1 MSDDLKQVEIIIRPD
16 PKSGGFVALCTEYP
30 ECVGRGKHR
39 VQALQ
44 NVEAAIS
51 YHPDRLRKSGLA
63 QGKQTNAR

>member
-16 PKSGGFVALCTEYP
+16 PAGGFIALCTEYP
-30 ECVGRGKHR
+30 DCVGRGRHR

-51 YHPDRLRKSGLA
+51 YHPDRLRKSGLVP
-63 QGKQTNAR
+63 GKQANAR